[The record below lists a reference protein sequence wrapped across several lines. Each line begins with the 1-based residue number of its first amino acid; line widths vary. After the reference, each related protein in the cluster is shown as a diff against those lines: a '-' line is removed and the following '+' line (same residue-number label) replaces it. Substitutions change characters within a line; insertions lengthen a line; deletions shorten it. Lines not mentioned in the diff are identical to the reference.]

1 MNNNTFI
8 TNITKHFDLQLLCV
22 NIKININNFKNCIHR
37 IAFNKT
43 HTYFMKRIKI
53 KLHRSKDLL

>member
-22 NIKININNFKNCIHR
+22 NIKININKNCIHR

-53 KLHRSKDLL
+53 KLHIRSKDLL